1 MRTVKIARRTR
12 TAMALLA
19 GAALLGLGACG
30 TGTEDG
36 AEESSAPPSASTDDG
51 AQETEQDADHDQ
63 ASDDGG
69 SATGDD
75 EGSQDSQD
83 SQGSQ
88 ADSTEDDEATEDDE
102 GASTAGERTRI
113 MLRTDLGLDG
123 STGEGALV
131 LAGDDLSALLAEPFG
146 GTADCDAELVLEPGA
161 APVDCVGPAN
171 FDSTEPTQPWVAHTV
186 MVPAESGFQDGSRVA
201 VLFSTGTA
209 LPEAAEDLLDEDVTL
224 TGVGFGS
231 TFGMDPLSAEDVAG
245 STLGTLTS
253 EFAYV
258 PVDEMADWSDV
269 TCEDG
274 LDFAE
279 FETVDCEATTAEG
292 ESWDLVVAPGTYA
305 DNDQGLLVGIDRT
318 SGS

>member
-1 MRTVKIARRTR
+1 MRTVKITRRTR

-75 EGSQDSQD
+75 
-83 SQGSQ
+83 
-88 ADSTEDDEATEDDE
+88 DEVTEDDE

-131 LAGDDLSALLAEPFG
+131 LTGDDLSALLAEPFG

>member
-1 MRTVKIARRTR
+1 MKITRRTR

-75 EGSQDSQD
+75 
-83 SQGSQ
+83 
-88 ADSTEDDEATEDDE
+88 DEVTEDDE

-131 LAGDDLSALLAEPFG
+131 LTGDDLSALLAEPFG